1 MRDLGAEH
9 AQTALDMTMIEGS
22 ASSRLASTVARILAQ
37 REGEFA
43 VIGLGRSGVAVS
55 KLLHVAGVAV
65 YASDATN
72 SASIESAALVLQA
85 DGVVT
90 DSGTHNLDRISRASV
105 VVVSPGVPPSAAP
118 LRVAREAGIPI
129 VSEVEIALRLQPA
142 LRYIATTGTN
152 GKTTTTA
159 LIGHLLRSLGYDA
172 MDVGNIGTPVS
183 EVGLLR
189 VPPVWAS
196 LEMSS
201 FQLHDTPGLLPDVG
215 VLTTLSPDHLDR
227 YPNVEAYYADKRLLF
242 ANASV
247 ASQWVSTADNA
258 DVDSMIAGV
267 VGHHARFSTL
277 RTDVDAYFDHDAGML
292 HVLGAP
298 LVARERLLLTGDH
311 NVANALAALLAVMLA
326 DRVHRS
332 PAARVQLADAIATFR
347 ALPNRLEPV
356 ADRLGVL
363 WLNDSKATN
372 IASTQVALAGMQ
384 RPTIVLLGGRHK
396 GAPYTALLPELARTA
411 KAVLAF
417 GEAGPLIVQDLASA
431 LSGRVSVELLTDAT
445 LADVVARARVLAVAG
460 DVVLLSPACS
470 SYDMFSDYE
479 DRGRQFASL
488 ARHDT

>member
-1 MRDLGAEH
+1 
-9 AQTALDMTMIEGS
+9 MTMIEGS
-22 ASSRLASTVARILAQ
+22 GSSRLASSVARLLAQ
-37 REGEFA
+37 RKGEFA
-43 VIGLGRSGVAVS
+43 VIGLGASGVAVS
-55 KLLHVAGVAV
+55 KLLRAAGVAV
-65 YASDATN
+65 YASDATSN
-72 SASIESAALVLQA
+72 ASTARAAVALQG

-90 DSGTHNLDRISRASV
+90 DVGRHDLDRISRASV
-105 VVVSPGVPPSAAP
+105 VVVSPGVPPAAAP
-118 LRVAREAGIPI
+118 LLIARELDIPI
-129 VSEVEIALRLQPA
+129 VSEVEIGLRLQPA

-172 MDVGNIGTPVS
+172 VDVGNIGTPVS
-183 EVGLLR
+183 EIGLLR

-227 YPNVEAYYADKRLLF
+227 YATVEAYYADKRLLF

-258 DVDSMIAGV
+258 DVETMLAGI

-277 RTDVDAYFDHDAGML
+277 RTDVDAYFDRDAGML

-298 LVARERLLLTGDH
+298 LVARERLVLTGDH
-311 NVANALAALLAVMLA
+311 NVANALAALLAVMVA

-347 ALPNRLEPV
+347 ALPHRLEPV

-372 IASTQVALAGMQ
+372 VASTQVALAGMS
-384 RPTIVLLGGRHK
+384 RPTVVLMGGRHK
-396 GAPYTALLPELARTA
+396 GEPYTALVPELMRTA

-417 GEAGPLIVQDLASA
+417 GEAGPRIVQDLASTLGA
-431 LSGRVSVELLTDAT
+431 SVSVELFSDAT
-445 LADVVARARVLAVAG
+445 FADVVARARVLAVAG

-470 SYDMFSDYE
+470 SYDMFRDYE

-488 ARHDT
+488 ARNDA